1 MKTTFSSGVVVTS
14 KWLNGAKEIFF
25 DGQDLDWHYNPLGL
39 NSLITVGP
47 NGLDT
52 RYMTLGTNQPN
63 LSTLGEFISGTP
75 ISGTKVVTGLWWFGF
90 PEIPGIG
97 GNVNPRNIPNNA
109 PLSYTTNA
117 KYFYANGVNDPSID
131 QKYAGLVDVD
141 LVTKL
146 ILTEQLDN
154 LVVDNGEY

>member
-1 MKTTFSSGVVVTS
+1 MKTTFSSGVIVTS
-14 KWLNGAKEIFF
+14 RWLNGAKEIFF

-47 NGLDT
+47 NGLDN

-63 LSTLGEFISGTP
+63 LSSLGEFISGTP
-75 ISGTKVVTGLWWFGF
+75 VSGTKVVTGLWSFGF
-90 PEIPGIG
+90 PDTVGS
-97 GNVNPRNIPNNA
+97 VNPKNVANNA
-109 PLSYTTNA
+109 PLSYTTNT
-117 KYFYANGVNDPSID
+117 KYFYANGIDDPSIN

-141 LVTKL
+141 LITKL